1 MLAQNVENITDPDL
15 CLAVGPLLSYLGVE
29 NLLQGMTW
37 LLPERFSDSEIG
49 PEAGFVKFW

>member
-1 MLAQNVENITDPDL
+1 MNVENITDPDL
-15 CLAVGPLLSYLGVE
+15 CLAVGALLSYLGVE

>member
-1 MLAQNVENITDPDL
+1 MNVENITDPDL
-15 CLAVGPLLSYLGVE
+15 CLASGALLSYLGVE

>member
-1 MLAQNVENITDPDL
+1 MYKDL
-15 CLAVGPLLSYLGVE
+15 PLYLVSGVLFFYLGVE
-29 NLLQGMTW
+29 NILQGLTW